1 MRKGKRL
8 YALLKVLMEKNVLER
23 LLFDFYG
30 ELLTDKQKM
39 IMDYYYND
47 DYNLAEIGDVVHVT
61 RQGVYDVVKRS
72 KAQMQAYED
81 KLKLV
86 ERFLKSQELIDGVI
100 LELEA
105 LLKTELV
112 AGHPALGSELTAI
125 KEKMNRISED
135 Y

>member
-1 MRKGKRL
+1 
-8 YALLKVLMEKNVLER
+8 MEKNVLER

-72 KAQMQAYED
+72 KATMIIIWP
-81 KLKLV
+81 
-86 ERFLKSQELIDGVI
+86 KSAMWFMSQGRASTTWSSVP
-100 LELEA
+100 
-105 LLKTELV
+105 KRRCRPTRT
-112 AGHPALGSELTAI
+112 S
-125 KEKMNRISED
+125 
-135 Y
+135 

>member
-1 MRKGKRL
+1 
-8 YALLKVLMEKNVLER
+8 MEKNVLER

-30 ELLTDKQKM
+30 ELLTNKQKV

-72 KAQMQAYED
+72 KAQMEAYEN

-86 ERFLKSQELIDGVI
+86 ERFLKSQTLIDGVI
-100 LELEA
+100 NELES
-105 LLKTELV
+105 LLETPDVK
-112 AGHPALGSELTAI
+112 AHPAIEGELTII
-125 KEKMNRISED
+125 KEKMNRINED

>member
-1 MRKGKRL
+1 
-8 YALLKVLMEKNVLER
+8 MEKNVLER

-112 AGHPALGSELTAI
+112 AEHPALGSELTAI
-125 KEKMNRISED
+125 KEKMKRISED

>member
-1 MRKGKRL
+1 M
-8 YALLKVLMEKNVLER
+8 KVLMEKNVLER

-105 LLKTELV
+105 LLATELV
-112 AGHPALGSELTAI
+112 TGHPALGSELTAI